1 VPLRLRLALLFA
13 AGTGLLIAVVGAGFL
28 LQLTRSLDASL
39 DTGLRT
45 RADLLAS
52 RVSTPSGT
60 DPFGTVSGSEQVAQ
74 VLTSDGAVLRSS
86 EAAGPRPVLD
96 AQQRRTALSGEVSFT
111 GDVNGDRS
119 RVLAVPFDSAGRRL
133 LAVVGTGTDI
143 SDVAEDRVRNA
154 ILLGGPPA
162 VLAAGLAAWV
172 LAGAALRPVERMRR
186 QVADITDQDRDAQLA
201 VPRTRDEIARLA
213 LTMNGLLTRLQRA
226 LERERGFVADAGH
239 ELRTPLAI
247 LRAELE
253 LAARPGRTREQLAEA
268 VGSAVQETDRLARL
282 AEDLL
287 LLARADQGQQFLR
300 CRSVDVDDLLSAA
313 VRLADLRGAPSGIE
327 IRLDGTRGL
336 VVPADADKL
345 RRAVDNLLDNAVRH
359 SPVGGTVTLS
369 SSREGQDGQPMVVVQ
384 VEDTGPGFPPEFLPV
399 AFERFR
405 RSDEARTRDDGGT
418 GLGLAIVRSIALA
431 HGGRAIA
438 GNRPQ
443 GGACVRVELPE
454 AGSLAADETVHM

>member
-13 AGTGLLIAVVGAGFL
+13 AGTGLLIAVIGAGFL
-28 LQLTRSLDASL
+28 LQLTRSLDASI

-111 GDVNGDRS
+111 GDVNGDRN

-201 VPRTRDEIARLA
+201 VPRTRDEVARLA
-213 LTMNGLLTRLQRA
+213 VTMNGLLTRLQHA

-253 LAARPGRTREQLAEA
+253 LAARPGRSREQLASA
-268 VGSAVQETDRLARL
+268 VVSAVQETDRLARL
-282 AEDLL
+282 ADDLL

-313 VRLADLRGAPSGIE
+313 VRLACVRGAPSGVE
-327 IRLDGTRGL
+327 IRLDGARGL

-345 RRAVDNLLDNAVRH
+345 RRAVDNLLENAVRH
-359 SPVGGTVTLS
+359 SPAGGTVTLS
-369 SSREGQDGQPMVVVQ
+369 SSREEQDGQPTVVVQ
-384 VEDTGPGFPPEFLPV
+384 VEDTGPGFPPDFLPV

-405 RSDEARTRDDGGT
+405 RAGDSRTRDDGGT
-418 GLGLAIVRSIALA
+418 GLGLAIVRSIAVG

-443 GGACVRVELPE
+443 GGAYVRLELPE
-454 AGSLAADETVHM
+454 AGSARP

>member
-1 VPLRLRLALLFA
+1 MPLRLRLALLFA
-13 AGTGLLIAVVGAGFL
+13 AGTALLVTVIGAGFL

-52 RVSTPSGT
+52 RVATPTGA

-74 VLTSDGAVLRSS
+74 VLTPDGVLLGSS
-86 EAAGPRPVLD
+86 EAAGRNSVLD

-111 GDVNGDRS
+111 GEVNGDRS

-143 SDVAEDRVRNA
+143 SDTAEDRVRNA

-186 QVADITDQDRDAQLA
+186 QVADITDQDRDVQLA
-201 VPRTRDEIARLA
+201 VPGTRDEIARLA
-213 LTMNGLLTRLQRA
+213 VTVNGLLTRLQHA

-253 LAARPGRTREQLAEA
+253 LAARPGRSREQLASA
-268 VGSAVQETDRLARL
+268 MVSAVQETDRLARL

-313 VRLADLRGAPSGIE
+313 VRLARVRGAPAGVQ

-336 VVPADADKL
+336 VVPADADRL
-345 RRAVDNLLDNAVRH
+345 RRAVDNLLENAVRH
-359 SPVGGTVTLS
+359 SPAGGTVTLS
-369 SSREGQDGQPMVVVQ
+369 SSRQVQDGKPMVVVQ
-384 VEDTGPGFPPEFLPV
+384 VEDTGPGFPPDFLPV

-418 GLGLAIVRSIALA
+418 GLGLAIVRSVAVA
-431 HGGRAIA
+431 HGGRATA
-438 GNRPQ
+438 ANRAR
-443 GGACVRVELPE
+443 GGAAVWLELPE
-454 AGSLAADETVHM
+454 AGSHAADQTVHT

>member
-1 VPLRLRLALLFA
+1 MPLRLRLALLFA
-13 AGTGLLIAVVGAGFL
+13 VGTALLIAVIGTAFL
-28 LQLTRSLDASL
+28 LQLTHSLDASL

-52 RVSTPSGT
+52 RVASPSGT
-60 DPFGTVSGSEQVAQ
+60 DPFSPVSGSEQVAQ
-74 VLTSDGAVLRSS
+74 VLTPEGAVLRSS

-96 AQQRRTALSGEVSFT
+96 GQRIRTALAGEASFT
-111 GDVNGDRS
+111 RELNGDRS
-119 RVLAVPFDSAGRRL
+119 RILAVPFDAAHHRL
-133 LAVVGTGTDI
+133 VAVVGTGTDI

-162 VLAAGLAAWV
+162 VLVAGLGAWV

-201 VPRTRDEIARLA
+201 VPGTRDEVARLA
-213 LTMNGLLTRLQRA
+213 VTMNGLLTRLQRA

-253 LAARPGRTREQLAEA
+253 LAARPGRSRDELAAA
-268 VGSAVQETDRLARL
+268 VASAGQETDRLARL

-300 CRSVDVDDLLSAA
+300 RESVDLDDMLAA
-313 VRLADLRGAPSGIE
+313 AARHARARGAPTDVQV
-327 IRLDGTRGL
+327 RLEGTPGL
-336 VVPADADKL
+336 VVFADEDKL

-359 SPVGGTVTLS
+359 SPVGGTVTLRS
-369 SSREGQDGQPMVVVQ
+369 RREAQHDSSRIVVQ
-384 VEDTGPGFPPEFLPV
+384 VDDAGHGFPAEFLPV

-405 RSDEARTRDDGGT
+405 RADDARTRGDGGS
-418 GLGLAIVRSIALA
+418 GLGLAIVHSIAVA
-431 HGGRAIA
+431 HGGKAEA
-438 GNRPQ
+438 ANLTQ
-443 GGACVRVELPE
+443 GGATVRLELPE
-454 AGSLAADETVHM
+454 VPAAAVAAAVHT